1 MEFAGGGRLEV
12 RITPSDVGKRVSVR
26 RVAEIVGGRPVFSD
40 VVGLLT
46 SWAGGVLIVTRRN
59 GETVHIPE
67 QALAAAKVVPDR
79 PARARR
85 ATPPDATAHELQ
97 ELASRGW
104 PALDTERLGDWMLRA
119 SGGFTRRA
127 NSVLPLGDP
136 GLPLDAAIQR
146 VRDWYGERGLV
157 PYVQAATGT
166 KDCDERLDA
175 ELARDGWTAEAFT
188 LVYTG
193 PIAPVA
199 DGPGAERVTLSR
211 VPDAAWLGRYHRTG
225 ELAEAA
231 VRVLTGG
238 PSVWF
243 ATVPGGA
250 RGPAAIGRCVVDG
263 RWAQFGAVEVDP
275 RYRRAG
281 LATAVMAAL
290 ARRALDEGATG
301 GYLQVEEENEG
312 ARALYAGMGFTTHH
326 GYHYRRAPQ
335 GGTR

>member
-1 MEFAGGGRLEV
+1 M
-12 RITPSDVGKRVSVR
+12 
-26 RVAEIVGGRPVFSD
+26 
-40 VVGLLT
+40 
-46 SWAGGVLIVTRRN
+46 LIITRRN

-67 QALAAAKVVPDR
+67 RSLVAGKVVPDR
-79 PARARR
+79 PARPRR
-85 ATPPDATAHELQ
+85 LAPPAATAHELQ

-104 PALDTERLGDWMLRA
+104 PALETERLGDWLLRA
-119 SGGFTRRA
+119 SEGFTRRA

-136 GLPLDAAIQR
+136 GLPPDTAIRR

-157 PYVQAATGT
+157 PYVQVATGT
-166 KDCDERLDA
+166 TDSDERLDDG
-175 ELARDGWTAEAFT
+175 LARDGWTAEAHT

-193 PIAPVA
+193 PVAPVA

-211 VPDAAWLGRYHRTG
+211 APDAGWLARYHRTG

-243 ATVPGGA
+243 ATVPGDET
-250 RGPAAIGRCVVDG
+250 GPAAIGRCVVDG

-275 RYRRAG
+275 RRRRSG
-281 LATAVMAAL
+281 LATAVLAAL
-290 ARRALDEGATG
+290 AGKALDEGATG

-312 ARALYAGMGFTTHH
+312 ARALYERMGFTAHH

>member
-1 MEFAGGGRLEV
+1 M
-12 RITPSDVGKRVSVR
+12 R

-46 SWAGGVLIVTRRN
+46 SWANGVLIVTRRN
-59 GETVHIPE
+59 GGAVHIAE
-67 QALAAAKVVPDR
+67 QTLAAGKIVPDR
-79 PARARR
+79 PARPRR
-85 ATPPDATAHELQ
+85 ATPPVATAHELQ

-104 PALDTERLGDWMLRA
+104 PALDTERLGDWTLRA
-119 SGGFTRRA
+119 SAGFTRRA

-157 PYVQAATGT
+157 PYVQVATGT
-166 KDCDERLDA
+166 MDSDERLDA

-188 LVYTG
+188 LVCTG

-211 VPDAAWLGRYHRTG
+211 VPDAAWLSRYHRTG
-225 ELAEAA
+225 ELAATA

-243 ATVPGGA
+243 ATIPGGA
-250 RGPAAIGRCVVDG
+250 QGPAAIGRCVADG

-275 RYRRAG
+275 QYRRAG

-312 ARALYAGMGFTTHH
+312 ARALYERMGFTTHH
-326 GYHYRRAPQ
+326 GYHYRRAAQ